1 MTDLNS
7 KKWIARVDT
16 DSIAEECGIEAGDA
30 LLAINGEEVPD
41 VFAYRTRIT
50 EEYLEVLVEK
60 ADGEEWLLEIE
71 KDSDEDLG
79 LTFCDGLMDDARS
92 CRNKCVFCFID
103 QLPKGMRETLYFK
116 DDDTRLSFLQGNY
129 VTLTNMS
136 DDDIRR
142 VISYHLSPINVSVH
156 VADPELRRFMLKN
169 KNAGRILDQIT
180 LFADAGIDL
189 NFQIVLCKGLNDG
202 AKLDETIAA
211 LTRFM
216 PRGRSLS
223 VVPVGISR
231 FRDTNKLHP
240 LESFEQNDCAAV
252 IGQIHAWQEKLL
264 ASHGSRFVF
273 AADEFYLKAKIPMPH
288 HTAYEDFPQIE
299 NGVGMIA
306 MMQAEFDKVLSKLK
320 IKKRLRD
327 VTVVT
332 GMAAADFIRAL
343 SHKLTEHVNGL
354 TIRIAAIR
362 NDFFGNEITVSGL
375 LTGHDIIEQLRNTE
389 LGEVVLLPKN
399 LLRSGEE
406 TLLDDLTLT
415 DISEVLGVPVRA
427 VDTTGEAFAD
437 AVLRL

>member
-1 MTDLNS
+1 LD
-7 KKWIARVDT
+7 KKNWIAHVDE
-16 DSIAEECGIEAGDA
+16 DSIAEECGIEAGDT
-30 LLAINGEEVPD
+30 LLAINGDAVPD
-41 VFAYRTRIT
+41 VFAYRTLIAD
-50 EEYLEVLVEK
+50 EYLEVLIRK

-71 KDSDEDLG
+71 KDIDEDLG

-129 VTLTNMS
+129 ATLTNMT

-142 VISYHLSPINVSVH
+142 IISYHLSPINVSVH

-169 KNAGRILDQIT
+169 KFAGRILEQIKM
-180 LFADAGIDL
+180 FADAGIDL

-202 AKLDETIAA
+202 AKLDETIKA
-211 LTRFM
+211 LTAFI

-231 FRDTNKLHP
+231 FRAENGLHP
-240 LESFEQNDCAAV
+240 LPSFEQADCAAV
-252 IGQIHAWQEKLL
+252 IAQIHVWQDKLL
-264 ASHGSRFVF
+264 AAHDIRFVF
-273 AADEFYLKAKIPMPH
+273 AADEFYLKANIPVPD

-306 MMQAEFDKVLSKLK
+306 LMQAEFDEVLTKTH
-320 IKKRLRD
+320 IKKRVRD
-327 VTVVT
+327 ITVVT

-343 SHKLTEHVNGL
+343 SQKLMERVDGL
-354 TIRIAAIR
+354 TIRVVAIR
-362 NDFFGNEITVSGL
+362 NDFFGHEITVSGL
-375 LTGHDIIEQLRNTE
+375 LTGHDIIEQLRETP

-399 LLRSGEE
+399 LLRAGEE
-406 TLLDDLTLT
+406 TLLDDLTLA
-415 DISEVLGVPVRA
+415 DIANALGVPVRA
-427 VDTTGEAFAD
+427 VDTTGKAFAD
-437 AVLRL
+437 AVLRV